1 MIRLSTK
8 SYETRRTLR
17 RIWATSVDRHKPV
30 VFSNPISVSD
40 MAKGNPGGVCGHAA
54 PG

>member
-1 MIRLSTK
+1 MRQ
-8 SYETRRTLR
+8 EERCEEFEPPQ
-17 RIWATSVDRHKPV
+17 WSVIKPV